1 MGRWTRGELEREWTK
16 YQQVALQCGPA
27 GDWDPFCDMYTEH
40 AVMVV
45 SGGIRVGGREA
56 MKRWYRDAF
65 SVEPMKY
72 LWYYPVE
79 WYMIDEDRGWVSCQ
93 FWNRMADPGDGS
105 LHQASNITILKY
117 AGDGLWSYEEDVYNP
132 ADFAPKGEAEMW
144 ATPDATATT
153 GSWFVVSRGP
163 QHATGRNSN
172 RMIVDGIEVV
182 FEHDPASGQTRLSFT
197 KNGNEMSITAFGWID
212 RQLVRLVKSVNVD
225 DQSIRF
231 SDGFFT
237 ADHQRVLQADP
248 MSALFGA
255 PVARVGYT
263 TGLPL
268 ALADH
273 FTVTVAGDNVEHE
286 SEVAKFALTNAVSFT
301 VGDLPAIVGLSAADP
316 TTSIAQWKDGDRL
329 ITVEGNIDPAR
340 MVATASAVHASRSD
354 AVHRQLAEQS
364 PASLDPRQAGEKTVV
379 SGMLADGVPWV
390 IQVDRRTDD
399 PTDSGYTWWI
409 GQPDGTREPWQTRPR
424 GPDDGP
430 TIDTFVEHGRTYV
443 LASIPRSM
451 DGAELHVAP
460 TGLPSIVTRLHDVD
474 ATLPG
479 EFAASVFLQPVPFT
493 ARIIDANGTTVAFWP
508 TFGRAAS

>member
-1 MGRWTRGELEREWTK
+1 MKTEPGPEIVEILDEDAESFRGQPPAPPHRMPVIGSRWFGPAVAGVLLALAGYVVVSSSIESNPSSPATPGDIAPQYYVADPVPAAFNMYMAEARGET
-16 YQQVALQCGPA
+16 
-27 GDWDPFCDMYTEH
+27 
-40 AVMVV
+40 
-45 SGGIRVGGREA
+45 
-56 MKRWYRDAF
+56 
-65 SVEPMKY
+65 
-72 LWYYPVE
+72 
-79 WYMIDEDRGWVSCQ
+79 
-93 FWNRMADPGDGS
+93 GS
-105 LHQASNITILKY
+105 
-117 AGDGLWSYEEDVYNP
+117 NP

-144 ATPDATATT
+144 ATPDASATT
-153 GSWFVVSRGP
+153 GSWFVVTRGP

-172 RMIVDGIEVV
+172 RMIVDGNEVV

-364 PASLDPRQAGEKTVV
+364 PASLDPGPAGEKTVV